1 MIRNIHIFVFFCY
14 TILKLNHLYIMSS
27 FEPKISKCTARQIT
41 DSRGMATIEVEIG
54 VMAGLTETTAI
65 ATVPSGKST
74 GSEEALALRDADGG
88 VQQVIE
94 NVEKK
99 IAAKIMDM
107 VLDSENIDHAMLSLD
122 TTRNKS
128 HIGANAMLGVS
139 LAVMRLEAKVK
150 NIPLWKL
157 ISEKTKYTAGR
168 PILYMNTLNGGVHA
182 DFGLPFQEYILAV
195 RGDTL
200 TASNEK
206 AMAVFEKVKQKLVEK
221 KLEYY
226 MGDEGGFAFH
236 SDDMEEPF
244 QILTDC
250 IGNDP
255 DIFIA
260 IDAAASEFY
269 KKESNTYKV
278 NGKIISRGDLFVIYK
293 NLVEKYNFRSI
304 EDPFYEKDFPG
315 FEEITKW
322 FGETVLIVGDDLTVT
337 NSVMVKNC
345 AERRFANAMIIKPNQ
360 IGTMVETFDAIREAR
375 KYGWKIIVSH
385 RSGETMDSFIA
396 DLAVGVGAYA
406 IKAGAHTQPE
416 RKAKYDRLLEIE
428 KELISEAKDVRKR
441 KEEEER
447 EKKDRPYY

>member
-1 MIRNIHIFVFFCY
+1 M
-14 TILKLNHLYIMSS
+14 TT

-54 VMAGLTETTAI
+54 VTIGLEETTAV
-65 ATVPSGKST
+65 AAVPSGKST
-74 GSEEALALRDADGG
+74 GSEEALAIRDADGG
-88 VQQVIE
+88 VLQAIE

-99 IAAKIMDM
+99 IAPKIMDM
-107 VLDSENIDHAMLSLD
+107 VLDSENIDHAMLLLD

-139 LAVMRLEAKVK
+139 MAVMRLEAKVK
-150 NIPLWKL
+150 KIPLWKF
-157 ISEKTKYTAGR
+157 ISEKTKFPAGR
-168 PILYMNTLNGGVHA
+168 PILYMNTLNGGAHA

-206 AMAVFEKVKQKLVEK
+206 AQAVFEKVKQKLVEK
-221 KLEYY
+221 KLDYY
-226 MGDEGGFAFH
+226 MGDEGGFAFR
-236 SDDMEEPF
+236 SNNMEEPF

-250 IGNDP
+250 AENDP

-269 KKESNTYKV
+269 KKENKKYEV
-278 NGKIISRGDLFVIYK
+278 NGEIISHGDLFVIYK
-293 NLVEKYNFRSI
+293 SLVEKYNIRSI

-315 FEEITKW
+315 FGEITKW
-322 FGETVLIVGDDLTVT
+322 LGESVLIVGDDLTVT
-337 NSVMVKNC
+337 NSVIVKDVAN
-345 AERRFANAMIIKPNQ
+345 RKLANAMIIKPNQ
-360 IGTMVETFDAIREAR
+360 IGTMIETFDAIREAR

-428 KELISEAKDVRKR
+428 KELTTEAEDERKR

-447 EKKDRPYY
+447 EKKNRPYY